1 MSKNTPLSVL
11 RLRRSWRF
19 YLTHPWLLIKD
30 IYRIIIDI
38 YRRAR
43 YGWTYSDAWNFCD
56 WFIAISPQMLR
67 HIANQGSAYP
77 GTKPFET
84 AKQWRD
90 WLNKMA
96 ALIETAD
103 ENWQDEQNRYHAEFM
118 IQLATSC
125 EDKNLS
131 KKYYEEC
138 RKLGEA
144 GAQNIETALTEMGK
158 HFLKI
163 WD

>member
-19 YLTHPWLLIKD
+19 YLTHPWRIVKD
-30 IYRIIIDI
+30 IYKVIRDI

-67 HIANQGSAYP
+67 HIANHGMAYP

-84 AKQWRD
+84 AEQWRD

-103 ENWQDEQNRYHAEFM
+103 ENWQDEQNKYHAEFM
-118 IQLATSC
+118 IQLATFC
-125 EDKNLS
+125 KDNDLAM
-131 KKYYEEC
+131 KYYDEC
-138 RKLGEA
+138 VRLGKE